1 MTPSVIL
8 LFRQNICVTI
18 IWHLFG
24 FLALE
29 QITAL
34 QSKQRK
40 TKMASP
46 HVDRISASYGRYQ
59 NVSTIILV

>member
-1 MTPSVIL
+1 MTPSVII

-34 QSKQRK
+34 HLHNYGCIWSYTINPWTVLAKK
-40 TKMASP
+40 ISP
-46 HVDRISASYGRYQ
+46 PLDLD
-59 NVSTIILV
+59 T